1 MAKVRLT
8 QQQIKDI
15 KDSVNMVIP
24 DAKVL
29 IFGSRTDLTKKGGD
43 IDIAIF
49 TQNELTNPEKFK
61 IKMEILKNLYKK
73 LGERKI
79 DLIVISKNPK
89 KEIEK
94 IALQTGIEI

>member
-29 IFGSRTDLTKKGGD
+29 IFGSRTDL
-43 IDIAIF
+43 
-49 TQNELTNPEKFK
+49 
-61 IKMEILKNLYKK
+61 
-73 LGERKI
+73 
-79 DLIVISKNPK
+79 IVISKNPK

-94 IALQTGIEI
+94 NRITNRDRDMTNLEEKLKTYISQLEKDLETIKNIVERLKR